1 MVSNWIRQTR
11 RHPSAVLLF
20 VQLLGIV
27 VYPFLGD
34 QPVGRAAFST
44 FALVVLVIAVMA
56 IRMTPA
62 LSWVAAT
69 IGVPVT
75 VLTIIE
81 VTMPDNEGVA
91 LWSAILHAIFYFYT
105 AYALIR
111 YMFSDDVVTTDEVYA
126 TGATFTVVAWAFA
139 YVYAATQIIWPD
151 SFIAA
156 VDSGDPRTWIELLF
170 LSVTTLTS
178 TGLSDIVPV
187 EPQARAF
194 VMVEQIAG
202 MLYLALVVARIIALL
217 SARAARVTT
226 RSEEAA
232 VEASAWEPPATEHVT
247 EQVEAQRSDDEPV
260 QQTDEKPE

>member
-1 MVSNWIRQTR
+1 MSHWIQLTRQ
-11 RHPSAVLLF
+11 HPSAVLLF

-27 VYPFLGD
+27 VYPFLGE

-44 FALVVLVIAVMA
+44 FALIVLVIAVMA

-75 VLTIIE
+75 VLTILE
-81 VTMPDNEGVA
+81 ASMPGNEGVA
-91 LWSAILHAIFYFYT
+91 LWSAILHAVFYFYT

-111 YMFSDDVVTTDEVYA
+111 YMFSDDVVTTDEVFA

-151 SFIAA
+151 SFTAA
-156 VDSGDPRTWIELLF
+156 VDADSARNWTEMLF

-178 TGLSDIVPV
+178 TGLSDIVPIQ
-187 EPQARAF
+187 PQARSF
-194 VMVEQIAG
+194 VMLEQIAG

-217 SARAARVTT
+217 SARAARKTT
-226 RSEEAA
+226 RDESA
-232 VEASAWEPPATEHVT
+232 VIEASTWEPPANEPIAK
-247 EQVEAQRSDDEPV
+247 QVAEDPGRDV
-260 QQTDEKPE
+260 